1 MASRLFA
8 EVYLDE
14 DVSVLVADLLQS
26 RGFRSVTTRDSGN
39 LGASDA
45 DQLSYAASRM
55 MALLTHN
62 RVDFEALHQE
72 YVAEGRTHWGIIIAS
87 RRYPHQ
93 IVGNMLRLLNQLT
106 ADELKDQMLYA

>member
-1 MASRLFA
+1 MVSRLFA

-14 DVSVLVADLLQS
+14 DVSVLIADLLQS

-45 DQLSYAASRM
+45 DQLSYAAGREM
-55 MALLTHN
+55 VMVTHN
-62 RVDFEALHQE
+62 RTDFEALHQE
-72 YVAEGRTHWGIIIAS
+72 YSAEGRTHWGIIIAS

-93 IVGNMLRLLNQLT
+93 IVGNMLKLLNQLT
-106 ADELKDQMLYA
+106 ADELKGQLLYA